1 MDNERQRQTPGTGR
15 IRTRLTGM
23 IDRLFAA
30 EDDRA
35 LDRGWQVQRIHGGL
49 GRRYRDPRWD
59 LVRRCE
65 CVEIGIDPGCPD
77 CAGTGVIR
85 QATISSPD
93 TTGPT
98 GTEAA

>member
-1 MDNERQRQTPGTGR
+1 MDDERYQQTSGTGR
-15 IRTRLTGM
+15 IRSRLIGM

-35 LDRGWQVQRIHGGL
+35 RDRGWQVQRIHGGF

-59 LVRRCE
+59 QVRRCQ
-65 CVEIGIDPGCPD
+65 CTEIGIDPDCPD

-85 QATISSPD
+85 QPATPRPD
-93 TTGPT
+93 TTGTT